1 MFLPSDF
8 REFVTA
14 SMTMPILTPVKST
27 KAVRVKSCFYFG
39 RARSEGFATLRNVS
53 KLEFLG
59 QDWAC
64 KVCRFL
70 VLFSYL
76 TK

>member
-14 SMTMPILTPVKST
+14 PMTMPILTPVKST

-39 RARSEGFATLRNVS
+39 GARSEGFATLRNVS
-53 KLEFLG
+53 KLT
-59 QDWAC
+59 
-64 KVCRFL
+64 
-70 VLFSYL
+70 FSGKIGL
-76 TK
+76 A

>member
-14 SMTMPILTPVKST
+14 PMTMPILTPVKST
-27 KAVRVKSCFYFG
+27 TAVRVKSCFYFG

-53 KLEFLG
+53 KLKFLG

>member
-1 MFLPSDF
+1 MPLSSDL
-8 REFVTA
+8 REFVT
-14 SMTMPILTPVKST
+14 SPMTVPILTLVAST
-27 KAVRVKSCFYFG
+27 KAVRVKACFYF
-39 RARSEGFATLRNVS
+39 REVRSEGFAMLRNVS
-53 KLEFLG
+53 KLTFLG